1 MLRLTGAELT
11 IRLLENQGVTHIAG
25 IPGGFNLPLYY
36 ALGRSGTIRH
46 ILARHEQG
54 AGFIAQGMARVTG
67 RPGVIFAT
75 SGPGATNTLTALADA
90 RMDSVPLVCITG
102 QVPLSMIGTDAFQ
115 EVDIYGMSIPATKHN
130 FIVRSI
136 DELLRVIPEAFAIA
150 AGDRP
155 GPVLVDIPRDVQVA
169 VAELQ
174 DLPAAGTPAPMPQ
187 PDPQA
192 LARAAEMMNAA
203 KRPLLLLGGGTSSP
217 EASAAVV
224 SFMEA
229 RRIPAVMSLRGLG
242 TVPHGHELAVGML
255 GMHGA
260 RASNMLVDECDL
272 LMVVGA
278 RLGDRATGRLDGFC
292 PKTGLVHI
300 DIDACEVGKLRIPQV
315 GITADAAEALTVLL
329 PLLRKTDHEP
339 WLERVAACKAEHGL
353 RFDRTDEVCSPYGI
367 IRHVAD
373 ALHGKGIV
381 STDVGQHQMR
391 VAQAYPMMQPR
402 QWLTSGGLGTM
413 GFGLP
418 AAIGAALA
426 KPEEIVVC
434 FSGDGSLL
442 MNIQEMATAVE
453 NQANVKIILCN
464 NDGLGLVQQQQDL
477 FFGGRLF
484 GSTFTAGTDF
494 VRIAQGFGMPA
505 ICLNNERDPRAV
517 LEKALGTPGPCLLE
531 VRMSAEEKVFPMVP
545 PGAAN
550 SQMIEGV
557 NA

>member
-1 MLRLTGAELT
+1 MLRLSGAELT

-25 IPGGFNLPLYY
+25 IPGGFNLPLYD
-36 ALGRSGTIRH
+36 ALGRRGTIRH

-174 DLPAAGTPAPMPQ
+174 DLPAAGAAAPMPQ
-187 PDPQA
+187 PDAQA
-192 LARAAEMMNAA
+192 LARAAELMNRAE
-203 KRPLLLLGGGTSSP
+203 RPLLLLGGGTSSP
-217 EASAAVV
+217 EASEAVLA
-224 SFMEA
+224 FMEA

-242 TVPHGHELAVGML
+242 AIPHGHELAVGML

-260 RASNMLVDECDL
+260 RASNLLVEECDL

-278 RLGDRATGRLDGFC
+278 RLGDRATGRLDSFC
-292 PKTGLVHI
+292 PKTGIVHI

-315 GITADAAEALTVLL
+315 GITADAAEALKALL
-329 PLLRKTDHEP
+329 PLLHNNNHEP
-339 WLERVAACKAEHGL
+339 WLERVAACKAEHSRL
-353 RFDRTDEVCSPYGI
+353 Y
-367 IRHVAD
+367 
-373 ALHGKGIV
+373 
-381 STDVGQHQMR
+381 
-391 VAQAYPMMQPR
+391 
-402 QWLTSGGLGTM
+402 
-413 GFGLP
+413 
-418 AAIGAALA
+418 
-426 KPEEIVVC
+426 
-434 FSGDGSLL
+434 FSRPF
-442 MNIQEMATAVE
+442 I
-453 NQANVKIILCN
+453 
-464 NDGLGLVQQQQDL
+464 
-477 FFGGRLF
+477 
-484 GSTFTAGTDF
+484 
-494 VRIAQGFGMPA
+494 
-505 ICLNNERDPRAV
+505 
-517 LEKALGTPGPCLLE
+517 
-531 VRMSAEEKVFPMVP
+531 
-545 PGAAN
+545 
-550 SQMIEGV
+550 
-557 NA
+557 

>member
-1 MLRLTGAELT
+1 MLRLSGAELT

-25 IPGGFNLPLYY
+25 IPGGFNLPLYD
-36 ALGRSGTIRH
+36 ALGRRGTIRH

-115 EVDIYGMSIPATKHN
+115 EVDIYGMSIPATQHN

-174 DLPAAGTPAPMPQ
+174 DLPAAGVAAPMPQ
-187 PDPQA
+187 PDAQA
-192 LARAAEMMNAA
+192 LARAAELMNRAE
-203 KRPLLLLGGGTSSP
+203 RPLLLLGGGTSSP
-217 EASAAVV
+217 DASETVLA
-224 SFMEA
+224 FMEA

-242 TVPHGHELAVGML
+242 AIPHGHELAVGML

-260 RASNMLVDECDL
+260 RASNLLVEECDL

-278 RLGDRATGRLDGFC
+278 RLGDRATGRLDSFC
-292 PKTGLVHI
+292 PKTGIVHI

-315 GITADAAEALTVLL
+315 GITADAAEALKALL
-329 PLLRKTDHEP
+329 PLLHNNNHEP

-353 RFDRTDEVCSPYGI
+353 RFDRLDEVCSPYGI
-367 IRHVAD
+367 IKHVAD
-373 ALHGKGIV
+373 ILDGKGIV
-381 STDVGQHQMR
+381 ATDVGQHQMR
-391 VAQAYPMMQPR
+391 VAQAYPMTQPR

-426 KPEEIVVC
+426 KPEETVVC

-453 NQANVKIILCN
+453 NRANVKIILCN
-464 NDGLGLVQQQQDL
+464 NEGLGLVQQQQDL
-477 FFGGRLF
+477 FFGGNLF
-484 GSTFTAGTDF
+484 GSTFTAATDF

-505 ICLNNERDPRAV
+505 YSLNSERDPRAV
-517 LEKALGTPGPCLLE
+517 LQQALTNPGPCLLE

>member
-11 IRLLENQGVTHIAG
+11 IRLLENQGVTHITG
-25 IPGGFNLPLYY
+25 IPGGFNLPLYD

-67 RPGVIFAT
+67 RPCVIFAT

-174 DLPAAGTPAPMPQ
+174 ELPAAGTPAPMPK

-260 RASNMLVDECDL
+260 RASNLLVDECDL

-278 RLGDRATGRLDGFC
+278 RLGDRATGRLDGF
-292 PKTGLVHI
+292 
-300 DIDACEVGKLRIPQV
+300 
-315 GITADAAEALTVLL
+315 
-329 PLLRKTDHEP
+329 
-339 WLERVAACKAEHGL
+339 
-353 RFDRTDEVCSPYGI
+353 
-367 IRHVAD
+367 
-373 ALHGKGIV
+373 
-381 STDVGQHQMR
+381 
-391 VAQAYPMMQPR
+391 
-402 QWLTSGGLGTM
+402 
-413 GFGLP
+413 
-418 AAIGAALA
+418 
-426 KPEEIVVC
+426 
-434 FSGDGSLL
+434 
-442 MNIQEMATAVE
+442 
-453 NQANVKIILCN
+453 
-464 NDGLGLVQQQQDL
+464 
-477 FFGGRLF
+477 
-484 GSTFTAGTDF
+484 
-494 VRIAQGFGMPA
+494 
-505 ICLNNERDPRAV
+505 
-517 LEKALGTPGPCLLE
+517 
-531 VRMSAEEKVFPMVP
+531 
-545 PGAAN
+545 
-550 SQMIEGV
+550 
-557 NA
+557 

>member
-25 IPGGFNLPLYY
+25 IPGGFNLPLYD
-36 ALGRSGTIRH
+36 ALGRRGTIRH

-136 DELLRVIPEAFAIA
+136 EELLRVIPEAFAIA

-174 DLPAAGTPAPMPQ
+174 DLPVAGGPAPMPK
-187 PDPQA
+187 PDAQA
-192 LARAAEMMNAA
+192 LARAAELMNRAE
-203 KRPLLLLGGGTSSP
+203 RPLLLLGGGTSSP
-217 EASAAVV
+217 EASEAVLA
-224 SFMEA
+224 FMEA

-242 TVPHGHELAVGML
+242 AIPHGHELAVGML

-260 RASNMLVDECDL
+260 RASNLLVEECDL

-278 RLGDRATGRLDGFC
+278 RLGDRATGRLDSFC
-292 PKTGLVHI
+292 PKTGIVHI
-300 DIDACEVGKLRIPQV
+300 DIDACEVGKLRTPQV
-315 GITADAAEALTVLL
+315 GITADAADALNALL
-329 PLLRKTDHEP
+329 PLLHNNNHEP
-339 WLERVAACKAEHGL
+339 WLERVSACKAEHGL

-367 IRHVAD
+367 IRQVAEI
-373 ALHGKGIV
+373 LGGKGIV
-381 STDVGQHQMR
+381 ATDVGQHQMR
-391 VAQAYPMMQPR
+391 VAQAYPMIQPR

-426 KPEEIVVC
+426 KPEETVVC

-464 NDGLGLVQQQQDL
+464 NEALGLVQQQQDL

-484 GSTFTAGTDF
+484 GSAFTAGTDF

-505 ICLNNERDPRAV
+505 YSLNSEGDPRAV
-517 LEKALGTPGPCLLE
+517 LQKALTTPGPCLLE

>member
-1 MLRLTGAELT
+1 MLHLSGADLT

-25 IPGGFNLPLYY
+25 IPGGFNLPLYD
-36 ALGRSGTIRH
+36 ALGRHKGIRH
-46 ILARHEQG
+46 ILARNEQG

-67 RPGVIFAT
+67 KPGVIFAT

-136 DELLRVIPEAFAIA
+136 EELLRVIPEAFAIA

-169 VAELQ
+169 MLDIP
-174 DLPAAGTPAPMPQ
+174 DLPAPGLPAPIPAPAAQ
-187 PDPQA
+187 D
-192 LARAAEMMNAA
+192 LAKAAELINSAE
-203 KRPLLLLGGGTSSP
+203 RPLLLLGGGVDSP
-217 EASAAVV
+217 DAARAAREL
-224 SFMEA
+224 MEKHS
-229 RRIPAVMSLRGLG
+229 IPAVMSLQGLG
-242 TVPHGHELAVGML
+242 AIPRRHELAVGML

-260 RASNMLVDECDL
+260 RAANMLVDECDL

-292 PKTGLVHI
+292 PKTGLIHV
-300 DIDACEVGKLRIPQV
+300 DIDASEVGKLRTPQV
-315 GITADAAEALTVLL
+315 GLTADAAQALRALM
-329 PLLRKTDHEP
+329 PLLRHKDHSP
-339 WLERVAACKAEHGL
+339 WLAHVADCKAGYGL
-353 RFDRTDEVCSPYGI
+353 RLDRKEDILSPYGI
-367 IRHVAD
+367 ILHVAELLD
-373 ALHGKGIV
+373 AQATV
-381 STDVGQHQMR
+381 VTDVGQHQMR
-391 VAQAYPMMQPR
+391 VAQAYPFERPR

-426 KPEEIVVC
+426 EPEGLTVC

-453 NQANVKIILCN
+453 NNVNVKIILCN
-464 NDGLGLVQQQQDL
+464 NQGLGLVQQQQDL
-477 FFGGRLF
+477 FFGGRVF
-484 GSTFTAGTDF
+484 GSAYATDTDF
-494 VRIAQGFGMPA
+494 LGIARAFGMPA
-505 ICLNNERDPRAV
+505 FRLHEEREPRRV
-517 LEKALGTPGPCLLE
+517 LRDALRMRGPCLLE
-531 VRMSAEEKVFPMVP
+531 VAVNADEKVFPMVP

-550 SQMIEGV
+550 NQMIEGV
-557 NA
+557 TA

>member
-25 IPGGFNLPLYY
+25 IPGGFNLPLYD

-192 LARAAEMMNAA
+192 LARAAEMMNTA

-292 PKTGLVHI
+292 PKTGLIHI

-315 GITADAAEALTVLL
+315 GITADAAEALTALL

-373 ALHGKGIV
+373 ALHGTGIV

-426 KPEEIVVC
+426 KPEETVVC

-494 VRIAQGFGMPA
+494 VRIAQGFGMLA

>member
-1 MLRLTGAELT
+1 MSRLSGAELT

-25 IPGGFNLPLYY
+25 IPGGFNLPLYD
-36 ALGRSGTIRH
+36 ALGRHGGIRH

-67 RPGVIFAT
+67 KPGVIFAT

-136 DELLRVIPEAFAIA
+136 EELLRVIPEAFSIA

-155 GPVLVDIPRDVQVA
+155 GPVLVDIPRDVQAA
-169 VAELQ
+169 VMDVPE
-174 DLPAAGTPAPMPQ
+174 LPAPGDPAPMPA
-187 PDPQA
+187 PEAQA
-192 LARAAEMMNAA
+192 LARAAELLNRA
-203 KRPLLLLGGGTSSP
+203 KRPLLLLGGGTDSP
-217 EASAAVV
+217 EASRAVREL
-224 SFMEA
+224 METH
-229 RRIPAVMSLRGLG
+229 RIPAVMSLRGLG
-242 TVPHGHELAVGML
+242 AVPRGHELVVGML

-292 PKTGLVHI
+292 PKTGIIHV
-300 DIDACEVGKLRIPQV
+300 DIDASEVGKLRIPQV
-315 GITADAAEALTVLL
+315 GLTADAAQALRALM
-329 PLLRKTDHEP
+329 PLLHGKDHSA
-339 WLERVAACKAEHGL
+339 WLARVAACKAEHGL
-353 RFDRTDEVCSPYGI
+353 HFERQEDILSPYGI

-373 ALHGKGIV
+373 LLDPNAVIA
-381 STDVGQHQMR
+381 TDVGQHQMR
-391 VAQAYPMMQPR
+391 VAQAYPFERPR
-402 QWLTSGGLGTM
+402 RWLTSGGLGTM

-418 AAIGAALA
+418 AAIGASLA
-426 KPEEIVVC
+426 EPENVVAC

-453 NQANVKIILCN
+453 NNANIKIILCN
-464 NDGLGLVQQQQDL
+464 NQGLGLVQQQQDL
-477 FFGGRLF
+477 FFNGRLF
-484 GSTFTAGTDF
+484 SSTYATHTDF
-494 VRIAQGFGMPA
+494 VSIAKGFGMPA
-505 ICLNNERDPRAV
+505 FRLNDEANPQYV
-517 LEKALGTPGPCLLE
+517 LSSALRMRGPCLLE
-531 VRMSAEEKVFPMVP
+531 VDMSADEKVFPMVP

-550 SQMIEGV
+550 NQMIEGV
-557 NA
+557 TA